1 MPTRFPTA
9 KHVETARR
17 VTAAGGALSTVA
29 GACGVALSTV
39 MLWMQRAEKET
50 GSKYEIAFLQAIQEG
65 NHAAEIRALEVITGA
80 NRSILAPDP
89 SDARWWLTHNPTT
102 RDQWS
107 DAASERRA
115 VQRAMAGVV
124 TAIEGAGLTDD
135 QRMRLLL
142 GIQALG
148 IGVPAEGDG

>member
-1 MPTRFPTA
+1 MIPIA
-9 KHVETARR
+9 AQTARDCP
-17 VTAAGGALSTVA
+17 TMAAIGRTLGVRRHTVSDWIRKGEEPDA
-29 GACGVALSTV
+29 PEPFASFAAAIHAAI
-39 MLWMQRAEKET
+39 AE
-50 GSKYEIAFLQAIQEG
+50 SEITLTRKLQEG
-65 NHAAEIRALEVITGA
+65 DGRDAAWI
-80 NRSILAPDP
+80 
-89 SDARWWLTHNPTT
+89 LTHSPFF
-102 RDQWS
+102 RDEWS

-124 TAIEGAGLTDD
+124 TAIDGAGLTDD

>member
-1 MPTRFPTA
+1 
-9 KHVETARR
+9 
-17 VTAAGGALSTVA
+17 
-29 GACGVALSTV
+29 

-50 GSKYEIAFLQAIQEG
+50 GSKYESAFLQAIQEG

-89 SDARWWLTHNPTT
+89 RDARWWLTHNPTT
-102 RDQWS
+102 RETWS

-124 TAIEGAGLTDD
+124 TAIDGAGLTDD

-142 GIQALG
+142 GIQAQG
-148 IGVPAEGDG
+148 IGVPAEGEG